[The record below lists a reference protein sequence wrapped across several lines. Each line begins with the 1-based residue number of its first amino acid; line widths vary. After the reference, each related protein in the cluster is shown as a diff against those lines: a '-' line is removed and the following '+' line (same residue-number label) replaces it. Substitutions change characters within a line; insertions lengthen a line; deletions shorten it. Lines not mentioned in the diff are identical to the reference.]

1 MSKVRKAK
9 KLRQP
14 NVPMSTG
21 PTIAVGGG
29 AERAAEARSSARP
42 EAGLPEFDYTN
53 TRKDLTRIGILAG
66 TFITIL
72 VILSFF
78 IR

>member
-14 NVPMSTG
+14 NVPLSVG
-21 PTIAVGGG
+21 PALAARVERPAGDVRLAV
-29 AERAAEARSSARP
+29 EAA
-42 EAGLPEFDYTN
+42 PEFDYST
-53 TRKDLTRIGILAG
+53 TRKELTRIGLIAG
-66 TFITIL
+66 SFIVVL
-72 VILSFF
+72 VVLSFF

>member
-1 MSKVRKAK
+1 MSKIRKAK

-14 NVPMSTG
+14 NVPLSTG
-21 PTIAVGGG
+21 PVAAPVIRG
-29 AERAAEARSSARP
+29 ERPGEARPAAEAA
-42 EAGLPEFDYTN
+42 PEFDYST
-53 TRKDLTRIGILAG
+53 TRRELTRIGVLAG
-66 TFITIL
+66 SFIAGL

>member
-14 NVPMSTG
+14 NVPLSTG
-21 PTIAVGGG
+21 PALALGGG
-29 AERAAEARSSARP
+29 AERAAEAAGP
-42 EAGLPEFDYTN
+42 EVNASEFDYTD
-53 TRKDLTRIGILAG
+53 TKKDLTRIGVLAS
-66 TFITIL
+66 TFIVIL
-72 VILSFF
+72 VVLSFF

>member
-14 NVPMSTG
+14 NVPMHTG
-21 PTIAVGGG
+21 PALALGGG
-29 AERAAEARSSARP
+29 AERAAEISSP
-42 EAGLPEFDYTN
+42 EINPAEFDYSDTK
-53 TRKDLTRIGILAG
+53 KDLTRIGALAG
-66 TFITIL
+66 TFIVLL
-72 VILSFF
+72 VVLSFF